1 MSKKYTN
8 ELIHESSLYL
18 LQHAHNPVNWYSW
31 NENSLSLAKK
41 LDRPILLS
49 IGYSSCHWC
58 HVMERESFENEE
70 TAEFMNKNFIN
81 IKVDREE
88 RQDLDGIYMDA
99 VQILTGSGGWPLNV
113 FLTPDAK
120 PFYGGTYFPPT
131 SIYNRP
137 SWIQVLRKITDIWEN
152 ERSVAEEQAENLLRH
167 MRSNNEAFSNVFVKE
182 EDNKSD
188 IFSHA
193 DFEAINTQMLKQAD
207 MDNGGFGNAPKFPQT
222 LSIQFLLAYGKLFD
236 NQDSLNHA
244 RLSLKSLINGGI
256 YDHLGGGICRYST
269 DEKWLAPHFEKM
281 LYDNALFVIA
291 LSEAY
296 QIFKDEEIKKCIEQ
310 TISFCVRELGNGEGA
325 YYDAID
331 ADSEGE
337 EGKFY
342 LWDKSELDA
351 VLKEDSETFCSFF
364 NVTSAGNW
372 EGKNILN
379 RLHQEQYHDIDF
391 KRLSMMKEKLFM
403 HRNNRIKPVIDD
415 KILIGWN
422 ALFLTALCK
431 ASAALKND
439 EFIKL
444 AEQLFDF
451 IESRFFNSDGTLLHT
466 YNKSIAKQSGYL
478 DDYAYFIQSCIYLQ
492 ELTGNQKYLNHAKR
506 LTEFVIQNFG
516 SSDSD
521 LFYYSQKIQK
531 DLVFRKI
538 EFYDAAIPS
547 ANSVMAFNL
556 NYLSEIFQLSKWKE
570 LSYKMLVKLKPLL
583 IKFPNSFGFWCC
595 DVLFQFASRNWLYV
609 ALTRFTDMKN
619 IKICYNSFKDKLYA
633 RNFEC
638 RCRRKLRS
646 ILFISR

>member
-41 LDRPILLS
+41 LNRPILLS

-244 RLSLKSLINGGI
+244 RLSLNSLFNGGI
-256 YDHLGGGICRYST
+256 YDHLGGGLCRYST

-296 QIFKDEEIKKCIEQ
+296 QIFKDEDIKNCIEQ
-310 TISFCVRELGNGEGA
+310 TISFCKRELVEFPA
-325 YYDAID
+325 CVLDEYQ
-331 ADSEGE
+331 
-337 EGKFY
+337 GKRTLPVLGSTTLSVVFTE
-342 LWDKSELDA
+342 KS
-351 VLKEDSETFCSFF
+351 
-364 NVTSAGNW
+364 
-372 EGKNILN
+372 
-379 RLHQEQYHDIDF
+379 
-391 KRLSMMKEKLFM
+391 
-403 HRNNRIKPVIDD
+403 P
-415 KILIGWN
+415 
-422 ALFLTALCK
+422 
-431 ASAALKND
+431 
-439 EFIKL
+439 
-444 AEQLFDF
+444 
-451 IESRFFNSDGTLLHT
+451 
-466 YNKSIAKQSGYL
+466 
-478 DDYAYFIQSCIYLQ
+478 
-492 ELTGNQKYLNHAKR
+492 
-506 LTEFVIQNFG
+506 
-516 SSDSD
+516 
-521 LFYYSQKIQK
+521 
-531 DLVFRKI
+531 
-538 EFYDAAIPS
+538 
-547 ANSVMAFNL
+547 
-556 NYLSEIFQLSKWKE
+556 
-570 LSYKMLVKLKPLL
+570 
-583 IKFPNSFGFWCC
+583 
-595 DVLFQFASRNWLYV
+595 
-609 ALTRFTDMKN
+609 
-619 IKICYNSFKDKLYA
+619 
-633 RNFEC
+633 
-638 RCRRKLRS
+638 
-646 ILFISR
+646 